1 MSRIPTDLVDDASIA
16 THIAGPPPESTD
28 FDFLLGNWT
37 TTIRRFDA
45 DGHERLRQR
54 GRWTGRKL
62 HGGRIILDETVSYRE
77 DGTEVAS
84 MATLRSYSPSTQ
96 RWQMTFLVAHQPAL
110 PIRFFGQRTGD
121 ELHLEVI
128 ALAGTPSPLLAR
140 VRFFEIRP
148 DRFEW
153 EQATRQEGSTSLRR
167 TVSIQARRAD

>member
-1 MSRIPTDLVDDASIA
+1 MTRIPTDLVDDASVA
-16 THIAGPPPESTD
+16 THLAGPPLESAE
-28 FDFLLGNWT
+28 FDFLLGSWT

-62 HGGRIILDETVSYRE
+62 HGGRILLDETVSFRE

-84 MATLRSYSPSTQ
+84 MATLRSYSPSLR
-96 RWQMTFLVAHQPAL
+96 RWQMTFLVAHQPVL
-110 PIRFFGQRTGD
+110 PIRFVGRRVGD
-121 ELHLEVI
+121 ELQLEVT
-128 ALAGTPSPLLAR
+128 AVADASSSLLAR
-140 VRFFEIRP
+140 ARFFEIQS

-153 EQATRQEGSTSLRR
+153 EQETRLPGRASLRR